1 MQDRIQSSL
10 LSTTRIVNQIAGEDL
25 VFQRTANPSTG
36 DRLDEQS
43 DRLVALANDLL
54 TSSATANGSNTVDLE
69 DTDDVE
75 AEWHGIVDTIDGLL
89 EKTDTC
95 LDEYTGRV
103 KRKNE
108 NFPEP
113 ANTPPAKR
121 ARTTDQPDQPNW
133 RRANIIKPQN
143 AFEQK
148 FDNFATGPW
157 KPSLTRKPHAT
168 VPLEESLIL
177 NLETQ
182 EYDHP
187 LCFSLLPLSREG

>member
-1 MQDRIQSSL
+1 MQDKIQGSL
-10 LSTTRIVNQIAGEDL
+10 LSTTRTVNQIASEDL
-25 VFQRTANPSTG
+25 TFQRTANPSTG

-43 DRLVALANDLL
+43 SLLVALASNLL
-54 TSSATANGSNTVDLE
+54 TSAATANGSNTVDLE

-75 AEWHGIVDTIDGLL
+75 TEWHAGVVDTIDGLL

-108 NFPEP
+108 NYPEP
-113 ANTPPAKR
+113 ASAPPTKKP
-121 ARTTDQPDQPNW
+121 RTTDQLDQPNW
-133 RRANIIKPQN
+133 RRANIVKPQN

-157 KPSLTRKPHAT
+157 KPLLTRKPHAT
-168 VPLEESLIL
+168 VPLEESLSL
-177 NLETQ
+177 NLNQ
-182 EYDHP
+182 EYDH
-187 LCFSLLPLSREG
+187 LVILPLLGLR